1 MPFYSIR
8 NKKTGEVTEHTMS
21 ISEMTQYE
29 KDHPNEEVLC
39 GAPMIGGHGLGL
51 GRVKPSEDFRDKMRT
66 IKKRHPLGNINI
78 L

>member
-8 NKKTGEVTEHTMS
+8 HKKTGEITEHFMG
-21 ISEMTQYE
+21 IQEMEEYE
-29 KDHPNEEVLC
+29 KAHPNEEVLC
-39 GAPMIGGHGLGL
+39 GAPGIGDPARL

-66 IKKRHPLGNINI
+66 IKKNHPLGNINV